1 MERVRALTEEKKI
14 LQDIFGDQSDL
25 TAEMRK
31 GCEDLR
37 NTIVDVSSTWGRA
50 AATMVSGAE
59 NIAKANRFDGEAGKL
74 SGELEEK
81 AWIDST
87 KAGLEGQEQL
97 AFGPGGLYDQ

>member
-14 LQDIFGDQSDL
+14 LQDIFGDQSDP

-31 GCEDLR
+31 GFEDLR

-59 NIAKANRFDGEAGKL
+59 NIAKANRFAGEAGKL
-74 SGELEEK
+74 RSAERRVGKE
-81 AWIDST
+81 WVST
-87 KAGLEGQEQL
+87 CRSRWSPFHYKKKSH
-97 AFGPGGLYDQ
+97 